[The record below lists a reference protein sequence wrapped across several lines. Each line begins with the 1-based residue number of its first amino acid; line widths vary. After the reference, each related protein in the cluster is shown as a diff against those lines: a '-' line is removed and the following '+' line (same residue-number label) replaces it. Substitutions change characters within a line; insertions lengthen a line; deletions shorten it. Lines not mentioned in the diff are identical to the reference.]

1 MSRVRETCLTA
12 LSEIQPE
19 VHTPLMY
26 PRLRPFPEIDRPWVT
41 GMYGSALADIQI
53 DQIVDTSKD
62 QGLLLTPSQL
72 QINVEEMSHSI
83 VTRQL
88 FQFLLN
94 NASCAE
100 SP

>member
-1 MSRVRETCLTA
+1 VKFNLKC
-12 LSEIQPE
+12 I
-19 VHTPLMY
+19 PLMY

-62 QGLLLTPSQL
+62 QGLLLTSSQL

>member
-1 MSRVRETCLTA
+1 
-12 LSEIQPE
+12 
-19 VHTPLMY
+19 MY

-72 QINVEEMSHSI
+72 QINVEEMSLHRDETALS
-83 VTRQL
+83 VPSEQRVL
-88 FQFLLN
+88 
-94 NASCAE
+94 C
-100 SP
+100 